1 MKILSPRAH
10 GYIDYAAILLLAV
23 APSLLDF
30 GGLPATLCYAV
41 AGIYFVMVLLTAYPL
56 GAIKIIPFPVHGA
69 VEIVLAP
76 MFAVLPWL
84 AGFAD
89 LPVARNFFLVM
100 AAALLGVW
108 LVTNYRAADYPGH
121 PAQRSH
127 A

>member
-108 LVTNYRAADYPGH
+108 LVTNYRAAEYPGQ